1 MITPIPPVQ
10 CVKQRQTRI
19 LGGKSL
25 KESAVV
31 TPVVEKPETLSKT
44 AAIGSVG
51 VKNKYGSAP
60 ITHTQALTRSS
71 AAKEV
76 KKRGDSASCNQ
87 RKYKNP
93 YMLPVCN

>member
-10 CVKQRQTRI
+10 CVKQRQTRM

-44 AAIGSVG
+44 AAIGSAG
-51 VKNKYGSAP
+51 FKNKYGSAP
-60 ITHTQALTRSS
+60 IRQTSSQPQPTTAMASRTR
-71 AAKEV
+71 
-76 KKRGDSASCNQ
+76 R
-87 RKYKNP
+87 R
-93 YMLPVCN
+93 